1 VQKIKYKF
9 LIYFSYSY
17 SIPIGRA
24 LEKEIRKNN
33 YTVKWFCDQKEG
45 KNKLDSQHDLL
56 EDIEQVIEY
65 KPDIVL
71 TATNVVADFISGLKV
86 QVFHGFNA
94 QKRRSKKNNFSH
106 FNIRGFFDLY
116 CTHGPSTTEYFKE
129 LAQKHKTFSVV
140 ETGWP
145 KMDPLFDLNTG
156 TIDKKPNRPTLLIA
170 STFSKK
176 LSLAHNDA
184 MYQEICRL
192 IKINKYKFLLIL
204 HPKMD
209 SEIVNKWK
217 RLVGENLIF
226 YDTTDIIPLFK
237 QADKLIADTT
247 SVIQEFIL
255 QRKPVIALCN
265 NTKPDY
271 LINIDDPTELENK
284 LNMDDSELEPIFK
297 NIDKFIHQ
305 VHPYNDGQSSAR
317 IIQASIDCLHADKSH
332 LKHKPFNFIR
342 KFKVRKQL
350 GHFTLKSYNRAYTLK
365 NRNV

>member
-1 VQKIKYKF
+1 VQNNNYKF

-24 LEKEIRKNN
+24 LEKEIQKNN
-33 YTVKWFCDQKEG
+33 YTVKWFCDQNEG
-45 KNKLDSQHDLL
+45 RDKLDSQHDLL
-56 EDIEQVIEY
+56 ENIDQAIDYQ
-65 KPDIVL
+65 PDIVL

-116 CTHGPSTTEYFKE
+116 CTHGPSTTAYFKE
-129 LAQKHKTFSVV
+129 LAEKHKTFSVV

-145 KMDPLFDLNTG
+145 KMDPLFELKAEENTKG
-156 TIDKKPNRPTLLIA
+156 HKRQTLLIA

-176 LSLAHNDA
+176 LSLAHDDA
-184 MYQEICRL
+184 MYQEISRL
-192 IKINKYKFLLIL
+192 VKTYKYKFLLIL

-209 SEIVNKWK
+209 NEIVNKWK
-217 RLVGENLIF
+217 KLVGENLTF

-237 QADKLIADTT
+237 KADKLIADTT

-255 QRKPVIALCN
+255 QRKPVIALRN

-271 LINIDDPTELENK
+271 LININNPVELENK
-284 LNMDDSELEPIFK
+284 LDMNDSDIGSILQ
-297 NIDKFIHQ
+297 NIDQFIQQ
-305 VHPYNDGQSSAR
+305 VHPYSDGKSSAR
-317 IIQASIDCLHADKSH
+317 IVQASIDLLHADKSH
-332 LKHKPFNFIR
+332 LKRKPFNFIR

-350 GHFTLKSYNRAYTLK
+350 KYFTLKSYNRAYTIK
-365 NRNV
+365 K

>member
-1 VQKIKYKF
+1 VQNNNYKF

-24 LEKEIRKNN
+24 LEKEIQKHN
-33 YTVKWFCDQKEG
+33 YTVKWFCDQQEG
-45 KNKLDSQHDLL
+45 VKKLDSQHDLL
-56 EDIEQVIEY
+56 ENIGQVIDY
-65 KPDIVL
+65 QPDIVL

-129 LAQKHKTFSVV
+129 LAQKHKTFRVV

-145 KMDPLFDLNTG
+145 KMDPLFELSA
-156 TIDKKPNRPTLLIA
+156 DKTTKGHKRQTLLIA

-176 LSLAHNDA
+176 LSLAHDDA
-184 MYQEICRL
+184 MYHEISRL
-192 IKINKYKFLLIL
+192 VKADKYKFLLIL

-209 SEIVNKWK
+209 TEIVNKWK
-217 RLVGENLIF
+217 ELVGENLTF

-237 QADKLIADTT
+237 KADKLIADTT

-255 QRKPVIALCN
+255 QRKPVIALRN

-271 LINIDDPTELENK
+271 LINIDDPAELENK
-284 LNMDDSELEPIFK
+284 LVMSESELAPIYQ
-297 NIDKFIHQ
+297 NINQFIQQ
-305 VHPYNDGQSSAR
+305 VHPYSDGQSSAR
-317 IIQASIDCLHADKSH
+317 IVQASIDLLHDDKSN
-332 LKHKPFNFIR
+332 LKRKPLNLIR

-350 GHFTLKSYNRAYTLK
+350 GYFTLKSYNRAYTVK
-365 NRNV
+365 K

>member
-1 VQKIKYKF
+1 MVQKIKYKF

-24 LEKEIRKNN
+24 LEKEIHKNN
-33 YTVKWFCDQKEG
+33 YTVKWFCDQQEG
-45 KNKLDSQHDLL
+45 SNKLDSQHDLL
-56 EDIEQVIEY
+56 ENIEQVIDY

-94 QKRRSKKNNFSH
+94 QKRRSKKNSFSH

-129 LAQKHKTFSVV
+129 LALKHKTFRVV

-145 KMDPLFDLNTG
+145 KMDPLFELSA
-156 TIDKKPNRPTLLIA
+156 DKATKGHKHQTLLIA

-176 LSLAHNDA
+176 LSLAHNDD
-184 MYQEICRL
+184 MYQEISRL
-192 IKINKYKFLLIL
+192 TKMDKYKFLLIL

-209 SEIVNKWK
+209 AEIVNKWK
-217 RLVGENLIF
+217 KLACENLTF

-237 QADKLIADTT
+237 KADKLIADTT

-271 LINIDDPTELENK
+271 LINIDDPAELENK
-284 LNMDDSELEPIFK
+284 LHMSDSALAPIYQ
-297 NIDKFIHQ
+297 NIDQFIQQ
-305 VHPYNDGQSSAR
+305 VHPYNDGKSSAR
-317 IIQASIDCLHADKSH
+317 IVQASIDFLHAEKSN
-332 LKHKPFNFIR
+332 LKPKPLNFIR

-350 GHFTLKSYNRAYTLK
+350 KHFTLKSYNRAYSIK
-365 NRNV
+365 K

>member
-1 VQKIKYKF
+1 MQKIKYKF

-24 LEKEIRKNN
+24 LEKEIHKNN
-33 YTVKWFCDQKEG
+33 YTIKWFCDQQEG
-45 KNKLDSQHDLL
+45 RNKLDSQHDLL
-56 EDIEQVIEY
+56 ENIEQVIDY

-116 CTHGPSTTEYFKE
+116 CTHGPSTTKYFKE
-129 LAQKHKTFSVV
+129 LAQKHKTFNVV

-145 KMDPLFDLNTG
+145 KMDPLFELSSD
-156 TIDKKPNRPTLLIA
+156 TIDKKHNCPTILIA

-176 LSLAHNDA
+176 LSLAHNDY
-184 MYQEICRL
+184 MYQEISRL
-192 IKINKYKFLLIL
+192 TKVDKYKFLLIL

-209 SEIVNKWK
+209 VDIVNKWK
-217 RLVGENLIF
+217 KLVGENLTF

-271 LINIDDPTELENK
+271 LINIEDPAELENK
-284 LNMDDSELEPIFK
+284 LDINDSELAPVFQ
-297 NIDKFIHQ
+297 NIDQFVQQ
-305 VHPYNDGQSSAR
+305 VNPYSDGKSSAR
-317 IIQASIDCLHADKSH
+317 IIQASIDLLHADKSN
-332 LKHKPFNFIR
+332 LKSKPLNFIR
-342 KFKVRKQL
+342 KFKVRKNL
-350 GHFTLKSYNRAYTLK
+350 GYFTLKSYNRAYTIK
-365 NRNV
+365 K